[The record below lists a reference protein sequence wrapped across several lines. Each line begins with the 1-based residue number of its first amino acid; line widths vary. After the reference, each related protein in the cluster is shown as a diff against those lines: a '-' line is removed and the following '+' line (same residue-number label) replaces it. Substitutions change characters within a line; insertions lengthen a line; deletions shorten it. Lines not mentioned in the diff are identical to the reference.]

1 MLFRSGSV
9 SPVRADFTDLH
20 ATLVDVAGGAVPANI
35 DGRSFLPALTGH
47 GTVPP
52 KPFQVWYSPD
62 RNQKAVLE
70 GKWKAV
76 WMNDSTWLFDLD
88 RDPGERTD
96 LRASEPAVAARLD
109 AIRRAEDRRVTHP
122 KPPGAK

>member
-1 MLFRSGSV
+1 MLFRFEYSAH
-9 SPVRADFTDLH
+9 PAQQ
-20 ATLVDVAGGAVPANI
+20 ATLTALLPCVQVPWTAHAK
-35 DGRSFLPALTGH
+35 SFSSTLPLHDGH